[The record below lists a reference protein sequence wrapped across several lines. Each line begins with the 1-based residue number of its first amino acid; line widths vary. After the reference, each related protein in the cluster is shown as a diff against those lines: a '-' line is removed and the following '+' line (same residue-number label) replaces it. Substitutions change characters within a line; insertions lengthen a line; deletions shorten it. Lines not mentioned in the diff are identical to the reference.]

1 MTPVDVCVL
10 VDDPR
15 PDLSPWCPGIARGE
29 RTTLQEGVEEYQEVC
44 WEKVP
49 CHEVG
54 AMPKVGAMKSDHLIL
69 QQVSLL
75 SCFISLYLIICIGPS
90 QSLLIHASLHY

>member
-44 WEKVP
+44 WEKV
-49 CHEVG
+49 HL
-54 AMPKVGAMKSDHLIL
+54 GAMKSDHLIL